1 MCLPA
6 FSDNVNQQV
15 TEKEGERK
23 EEPTSEPLDK
33 QSQPPVEINE
43 DSVSLTSL
51 SSLSSNLPEEEEEAT
66 IALQQS
72 TPNTQN
78 YTEREDSATLNES
91 VEVLVDLLHSGPLVR
106 GDLPRNIDS
115 LRDLRLHTEMEL
127 MWLRQAIA
135 SRRKVREY
143 TVYQKLLHKHFFA
156 VLASD

>member
-33 QSQPPVEINE
+33 QPQPPVEINE

-51 SSLSSNLPEEEEEAT
+51 SSLSSNLPEEEEEET

-72 TPNTQN
+72 TPTTQN
-78 YTEREDSATLNES
+78 YTEREEKSDSATLNES

-143 TVYQKLLHKHFFA
+143 TV
-156 VLASD
+156 